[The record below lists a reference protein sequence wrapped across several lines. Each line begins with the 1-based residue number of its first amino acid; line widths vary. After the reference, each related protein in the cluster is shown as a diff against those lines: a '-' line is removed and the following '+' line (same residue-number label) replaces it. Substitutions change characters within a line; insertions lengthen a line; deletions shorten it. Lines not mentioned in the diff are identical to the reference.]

1 MRADLFVDSQQSK
14 IRIVSHVTVKGAKFF
29 VMECDGIRIYTG
41 KFDAE
46 AAAWARELAYDLL
59 HAAKEVERG
68 HDTAWATDIAG
79 SPVVAQDANE
89 VVL

>member
-1 MRADLFVDSQQSK
+1 MRTDLFVDSQKSK
-14 IRIVSHVTVKGAKFF
+14 FGVVSHITVKGQRFF

-41 KFDAE
+41 KFDAA

-59 HAAKEVERG
+59 HAANEVERG

-79 SPVVAQDANE
+79 SPIVAQDTNE